1 MRSSCL
7 KLDWLHIADQ
17 GVTAFLMG
25 SILCL
30 FVDPPGQPDFG
41 STIAAR
47 ALTIW
52 HLMDRWYRDNKVATD
67 RLKSLPVTRFRTKPP
82 CLNGQGAIVRKLV
95 PFFVHL
101 MTLHVPGFLGYEVVR
116 HRLCTGRRASM
127 LLEDKGHK
135 ALMQHGW
142 GSERQAHILC
152 ICAALPPS
160 GCQ

>member
-52 HLMDRWYRDNKVATD
+52 HFMDRWYRDNKVAID
-67 RLKSLPVTRFRTKPP
+67 RLKSLPVTRFRTKSP
-82 CLNGQGAIVRKLV
+82 CLKGQGATVRKLV

-101 MTLHVPGFLGYEVVR
+101 KTWITTDGVEEVTAR
-116 HRLCTGRRASM
+116 NAM
-127 LLEDKGHK
+127 I
-135 ALMQHGW
+135 AL
-142 GSERQAHILC
+142 SECYRC
-152 ICAALPPS
+152 KSP
-160 GCQ
+160 